1 MGLVLN
7 DSHDRQCV
15 HILAGAP
22 RFIEPHAPH
31 YIITP
36 SARERLCDYI
46 VAKGA
51 ARELMRHVGVVIR
64 GVPSPKAGGFDCVVR
79 MRSVS

>member
-15 HILAGAP
+15 HILPGAP
-22 RFIEPHAPH
+22 RFIQPYASQ

-36 SARERLCDYI
+36 SAREPLCDYI
-46 VAKGA
+46 VVKKV
-51 ARELMRHVGVVIR
+51 ARESMRHAGVVIR

-79 MRSVS
+79 MRSV